1 MALEHALLVSLTERP
16 GSGLELSRRFDRS
29 IGLFWRASHQQ
40 IYRTLARMETDG
52 WVSVETVPQTA
63 KPDKKVYAVAAL
75 GAEALAEWIAE
86 PGPLEQSRSDLA
98 VRLRGASYGD
108 RAAVLAGVR
117 EHLAEHTT
125 RLAAYRAWCTRDY
138 PDPSVLT
145 GADLDQYLV
154 LRGGIRLEEFWVDWL
169 TEYLTAHGFRDGR
182 RALSSTTEGP
192 GRRAP
197 SSTTEGPGRR
207 APSSTTGRTVG

>member
-40 IYRTLARMETDG
+40 IYRTLGRMEADG
-52 WVSVETVPQTA
+52 WLSVETVGQSG
-63 KPDKKVYAVAAL
+63 KPDKKVYAVAEL
-75 GAEALAEWIAE
+75 GARALAGWIAE
-86 PGPLEQSRSDLA
+86 TGPVEQSRSDLA

-108 RAAVLAGVR
+108 REAVLDGVR
-117 EHLAEHTT
+117 EHLAEHAA
-125 RLAAYRAWCTRDY
+125 RLAAYLAWCDRDY
-138 PDPSVLT
+138 PEPAALT

-169 TEYLTAHGFRDGR
+169 TEYLHAHEET
-182 RALSSTTEGP
+182 S
-192 GRRAP
+192 
-197 SSTTEGPGRR
+197 
-207 APSSTTGRTVG
+207 